1 MKVQV
6 NAAPS
11 EKSVLSRCG
20 EGRRGRE
27 EQNGFCTRSRF
38 KQKGKWGEEVLSS
51 EEKEFSGFRS
61 FLPYISVVFR
71 MPPSSLPLR
80 EIRGAASAD
89 RINAVSPLPQILS
102 TSKNAAAAKRRSN
115 LGPFLLLCPWGK
127 EKKTCRKCTSFLSGK
142 YREIETCFL
151 QSI

>member
-38 KQKGKWGEEVLSS
+38 KQNGKGGEEVLSS
-51 EEKEFSGFRS
+51 EEKEFCGFRS

-89 RINAVSPLPQILS
+89 RINAVSPPFPKYCQRAKMPPPQKKDLIWDLFS
-102 TSKNAAAAKRRSN
+102 FFVLGERRRRHAENAQVS
-115 LGPFLLLCPWGK
+115 
-127 EKKTCRKCTSFLSGK
+127 
-142 YREIETCFL
+142 
-151 QSI
+151 